1 METIPL
7 KLDGYTD
14 LPPGKL
20 ANVVTYLEMTQRP
33 APTAAPRTEGWCIRK
48 LDHPSPDWYRA
59 IIGSIGEE
67 WLWVHIPLMPEA
79 ELAALMRDPGVEIH
93 AVERGRETL
102 GVAELDRRRPG
113 EVEIVMFGV
122 VPEAVGT
129 GAAHHLME
137 AVLDAAFGPGVRRVW
152 LHTCTNDHPS
162 ALRFYRRA
170 GFRPYK
176 FAIEVMDDPRL
187 SGAMSDKA
195 APHIPVIR
203 AKT

>member
-7 KLDGYTD
+7 NLDGYTD
-14 LPPGKL
+14 LPAGKI
-20 ANVVTYLEMTQRP
+20 ANVVTYLEMTERP
-33 APTAAPRTEGWCIRK
+33 APASALQTEEYCVRK
-48 LDHPSPDWYRA
+48 IDTPSPDWYRA
-59 IIGSIGEE
+59 IISRIGEE
-67 WLWVHIPLMPEA
+67 WLWVHIPLMPEP
-79 ELAALMRDPGVEIH
+79 ELTALLRDPAVDIH
-93 AVERGRETL
+93 ALEQGRETL
-102 GVAELDRRRPG
+102 GVAELDRRQPG

-129 GAAHHLME
+129 GAAHRLMQG
-137 AVLDAAFGPGVRRVW
+137 VLDAAFGPDTRRVW
-152 LHTCTNDHPS
+152 LHTCTNDHPA

-187 SGAMSDKA
+187 TGAISDEA